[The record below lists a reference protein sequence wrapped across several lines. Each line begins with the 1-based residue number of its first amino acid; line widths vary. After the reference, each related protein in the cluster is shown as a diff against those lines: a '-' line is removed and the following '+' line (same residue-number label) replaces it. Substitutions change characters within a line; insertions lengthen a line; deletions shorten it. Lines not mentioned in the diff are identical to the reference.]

1 MPPNRRLSRL
11 PSSELGDF
19 CGKLQ
24 SSELCRRRDAECAVR
39 YDTVMIG
46 YLEGTV
52 RAIRDNHCIVLAGG
66 VGYKVFTTKETL
78 ARLVLEKQV
87 AFWTHLAVREDV
99 LDLYGF
105 RGEEE
110 LASFALLLSV
120 SGIGPKSALGIL
132 DIASSE
138 TLRSAIASGNAAY
151 LTNVSGIGK
160 KTAEKI
166 VLELKDKVQAGGSA
180 GPAMP
185 KGDME
190 ALEAMR
196 ALGYS
201 ADEGRKAL
209 RNVPPE
215 IEGSSERLREALRI
229 LGTHKNDS

>member
-1 MPPNRRLSRL
+1 
-11 PSSELGDF
+11 
-19 CGKLQ
+19 
-24 SSELCRRRDAECAVR
+24 
-39 YDTVMIG
+39 MIG

-52 RAIRDNHCIVLAGG
+52 RALRDNHCIVLVGG

-78 ARLVLEKQV
+78 ARLALNKKAE
-87 AFWTHLAVREDV
+87 FWTHLAVREDI

-105 RGEEE
+105 HAEEE
-110 LASFALLLSV
+110 IASFALLLSV

-132 DIASSE
+132 DVASSE

-166 VLELKDKVQAGGSA
+166 VLELKDKVLAGGSA

-209 RNVPPE
+209 RNVPSE
-215 IEGSSERLREALRI
+215 VEGSSERLREALRI
-229 LGTHKNDS
+229 LGNHKNDS

>member
-1 MPPNRRLSRL
+1 
-11 PSSELGDF
+11 
-19 CGKLQ
+19 
-24 SSELCRRRDAECAVR
+24 
-39 YDTVMIG
+39 MIG
-46 YLEGTV
+46 YLEGSV
-52 RAIRDNHCIVLAGG
+52 RAIRAGNCILMVGG

-78 ARLVLEKQV
+78 ARLTLDTKAE
-87 AFWTHLAVREDV
+87 FWTHLAVREDI

-105 RGEEE
+105 LGEGE
-110 LASFALLLSV
+110 LATFTLLLSV

-138 TLRSAIASGNAAY
+138 TLRSAIASGNASY

-166 VLELKDKVQAGGSA
+166 VLELKDKIMGSEGA

-185 KGDME
+185 DGDIE

-201 ADEGRKAL
+201 ADEGRRAL
-209 RNVPPE
+209 REVPRE
-215 IEGSSERLREALRI
+215 IEGSSERLREALRL
-229 LGTHKNDS
+229 LGVRRDARRQ

>member
-1 MPPNRRLSRL
+1 
-11 PSSELGDF
+11 
-19 CGKLQ
+19 
-24 SSELCRRRDAECAVR
+24 
-39 YDTVMIG
+39 MIG

-52 RAIRDNHCIVLAGG
+52 RAVRDNHCILVVGG
-66 VGYKVFTTKETL
+66 VGYKVFATKETL
-78 ARLVLEKQV
+78 ARLVPDGEASV
-87 AFWTHLAVREDV
+87 WTHLAVREGI

-105 RGEEE
+105 PAQEE
-110 LASFALLLSV
+110 LASFELLLSV
-120 SGIGPKSALGIL
+120 SGIGPKSALAIL

-166 VLELKDKVQAGGSA
+166 VLELKDKVIAGSSA

-185 KGDME
+185 EGDME

-209 RNVPPE
+209 RNVPAE
-215 IEGSSERLREALRI
+215 VAGSSERLREALRI
-229 LGTHKNDS
+229 LGAQRNG